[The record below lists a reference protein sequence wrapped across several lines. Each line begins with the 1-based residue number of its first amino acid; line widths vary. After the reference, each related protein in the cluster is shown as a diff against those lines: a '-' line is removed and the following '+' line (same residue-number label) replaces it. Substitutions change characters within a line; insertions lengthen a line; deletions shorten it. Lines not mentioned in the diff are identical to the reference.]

1 MNRCMSITH
10 WIYLQIALFIKFS
23 QIIVNLLK
31 QKKNCLRKTW
41 DSTKYI
47 FYVMLKCQ
55 LYLWFYFLLLFQPPP
70 TFREALKSRTLTLQ
84 MMYLWPPLNIYNIM
98 SLLYRIRIQS
108 NCLFL
113 LNLSKCQICIS
124 FKADIKYKSQQCTKV
139 EVERCIHTYVIL

>member
-1 MNRCMSITH
+1 MHVHYTLNISSDCTFYKVSTNYSQSSKAKKLN
-10 WIYLQIALFIKFS
+10 YL
-23 QIIVNLLK
+23 
-31 QKKNCLRKTW
+31 RRTW
-41 DSTKYI
+41 DSIKYI

-55 LYLWFYFLLLFQPPP
+55 LYLWFYFLLLSRPPP

-113 LNLSKCQICIS
+113 LNLSKCQIYHLKRILNIS
-124 FKADIKYKSQQCTKV
+124 LSNVPTKV
-139 EVERCIHTYVIL
+139 EVERCIHM